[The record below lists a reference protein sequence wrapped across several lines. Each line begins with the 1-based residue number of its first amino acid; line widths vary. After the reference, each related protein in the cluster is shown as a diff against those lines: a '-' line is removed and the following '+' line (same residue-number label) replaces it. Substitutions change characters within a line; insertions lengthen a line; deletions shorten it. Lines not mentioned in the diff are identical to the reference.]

1 MSVKTERLLELIAG
15 QNLSMIIILT
25 AISRKSANKEEQ
37 KLFVQMIEQS
47 TALLEQV
54 LNENP

>member
-15 QNLSMIIILT
+15 QNLSMILILT

-37 KLFVQMIEQS
+37 ELFIQMFEQS
-47 TALLEQV
+47 TTLLEQI
-54 LNENP
+54 LDENP